1 MDDASV
7 GIYAREHILRL
18 PALSDCARTEIL
30 NALGDGDE
38 RSIYRERPDIASLAL
53 NSLGISES
61 DLKSLTTLH
70 GAQNGVPVDQGC
82 DFASSYIIHRRT
94 KSGDKSEAYRFH
106 FDSHLITVLVPLSI
120 PQGANQTSGSLIV
133 FPAIRKLSKNPFL
146 NVISKTLFK
155 AFASKLGFVVLK
167 SVSQSV
173 EVNLSTYEPVIFAG
187 CSSLHGNFPFTEA
200 SAPDRQVLLMHFY
213 DAPGHLGVGQLIRRI
228 RSR

>member
-1 MDDASV
+1 MDDADL
-7 GIYAREHILRL
+7 GIYAREHIIRL
-18 PALSDCARTEIL
+18 PALSECARTEIL
-30 NALGDGDE
+30 DALGGGGD

-53 NSLGISES
+53 KSLGISES

-70 GAQNGVPVDQGC
+70 CERNGVPFDQGN
-82 DFASSYIIHRRT
+82 DYASSYIIHRRT
-94 KSGDKSEAYRFH
+94 TSGDKSEAYRFH

-120 PQGANQTSGSLIV
+120 PEGTNQTSGSLIV
-133 FPAIRKLSKNPFL
+133 FPAIRKLSKNSFL

-155 AFASKLGFVVLK
+155 LFASRLGFLFLK
-167 SVSQSV
+167 SVRQSV
-173 EVNLSTYEPVIFAG
+173 EVDLSTYEPLIFAG

-213 DAPGHLGVGQLIRRI
+213 DAPDHLGVGQLIRRI